1 MEGNFILS
9 DYSLYQIMYL
19 FIFRK
24 YHLRQV
30 LDKALLRVLLDEVN
44 KTNQQTNLEFKNNGP
59 KLVWQLGV
67 AMMSWV
73 GCLLTD

>member
-1 MEGNFILS
+1 MFILS

-19 FIFRK
+19 FIFRN

-44 KTNQQTNLEFKNNGP
+44 KTNKQTNCAADIQKRHVDTM
-59 KLVWQLGV
+59 KL
-67 AMMSWV
+67 A
-73 GCLLTD
+73 